1 MTSFGKPLSL
11 LFATSRVFAAIAC
24 GLLLVVTSEACQ
36 VPVFRYALERWEP
49 APYLLKITPG
59 IDDLTADEEIIV
71 EGLRHPKTP
80 ANVEIEIKAPAEKT
94 SLTLHDPRS
103 RNAHVR
109 KPFWHADLSKEGVAM
124 LLKSPARDELQKRL
138 LSGQTAVWLLLESG
152 DATKDNDAH
161 AALQETM
168 KTITDKVVLPD
179 GVVTQ
184 DEASQPNPTRRHE
197 NADVL
202 QIDLPLRIDF
212 SIIRLSRS
220 DLREA
225 PLISMLMQLEPD
237 LGDFIG
243 EPMVFP
249 IFGRGRALEPL
260 IGKGIH
266 DGNILQTAI
275 YLCGACS
282 CEIKDQNPGMDLL
295 ISSDWSSVHNPPVIE
310 TVRIEPK
317 QIIADAPRLP
327 ATTNSLRWIAAAS
340 AMALSLSFVF
350 RKARVS

>member
-1 MTSFGKPLSL
+1 MRLRKPHSSL
-11 LFATSRVFAAIAC
+11 FAAIAY
-24 GLLLVVTSEACQ
+24 GLLFIVTSEACQ

-49 APYLLKITPG
+49 APYLLSITPG
-59 IDDLTADEEIIV
+59 TNGLTSDEKAIV
-71 EGLRHPKTP
+71 ESLQHPKTP
-80 ANVEIEIKAPAEKT
+80 ANVEIEIKAPAENP

-103 RNAHVR
+103 RKADVR
-109 KPFWHADLSKEGVAM
+109 RPVWQADLSKEGAAVM
-124 LLKSPARDELQKRL
+124 LNSPVRDELRKRL

-152 DATKDNDAH
+152 DAAKDNAAH

-168 KTITDKVVLPD
+168 KTITEKVKLPD

-202 QIDLPLRIDF
+202 QTDLPLKIDF
-212 SIIRLSRS
+212 SILRLSRS
-220 DLREA
+220 DQREA
-225 PLISMLMQLEPD
+225 ALIAMLMRLEPD

-249 IFGRGRALEPL
+249 IFGRGRSLEPL

-266 DGNILQTAI
+266 DDNILQTAT

-295 ISSDWSSVHNPPVIE
+295 ISADWSSVDNAPVIE

-317 QIIADAPRLP
+317 PVLADAPP
-327 ATTNSLRWIAAAS
+327 SNIATKHLRWIAAA
-340 AMALSLSFVF
+340 AALVLSLGFLL
-350 RKARVS
+350 RKSR